1 MLREG
6 WWLNGEAGSFVF
18 SRPVN
23 ACLPDRT
30 KHSWRSSRAAAP
42 RRQFLPRVAD
52 EAAPRVHEA
61 ERRGQLV
68 RVRGEWLRR
77 GRLVLL
83 TSSAPAWPSLL
94 PKSMTEETMAGRTPL
109 LPKKFK
115 HTNLT
120 KNAGET
126 GPKLNP
132 KDQELRDSQTDQ
144 NKIRW
149 KRNKTSGDYREG
161 RKGMEEGTRKF
172 TFEQTG
178 LSSCR
183 AWRRHGPAYC
193 RSG

>member
-18 SRPVN
+18 SRPAN
-23 ACLPDRT
+23 ARLPDRT

-94 PKSMTEETMAGRTPL
+94 PKSMTEETMAGKNATP
-109 LPKKFK
+109 PKKIQAHQPDEERRRNGSQTEPQRPRAARF
-115 HTNLT
+115 TN
-120 KNAGET
+120 
-126 GPKLNP
+126 GPK
-132 KDQELRDSQTDQ
+132 Q
-144 NKIRW
+144 N
-149 KRNKTSGDYREG
+149 
-161 RKGMEEGTRKF
+161 
-172 TFEQTG
+172 
-178 LSSCR
+178 
-183 AWRRHGPAYC
+183 
-193 RSG
+193 